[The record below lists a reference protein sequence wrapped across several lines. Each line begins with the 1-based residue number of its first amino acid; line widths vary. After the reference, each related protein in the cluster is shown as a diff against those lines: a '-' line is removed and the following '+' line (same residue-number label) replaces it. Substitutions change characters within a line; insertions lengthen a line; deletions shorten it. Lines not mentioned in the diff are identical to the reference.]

1 MRISK
6 PKRELY
12 KQQIK
17 SLLLAQ
23 PKINNLVIAKETGLH
38 RNTVSR
44 MLEEI
49 KNENEIVTRE
59 RWKLLLNDVTEIAQS
74 RNKELNQLW
83 SDSYWSLCHSRP
95 LQLVAITKANWMILK
110 DLYRMH
116 VEYMGLYGSPKTLVQ
131 ISINNRLS
139 G

>member
-6 PKRELY
+6 PRRELY

-17 SLLLAQ
+17 SILLVN
-23 PKINNLVIAKETGLH
+23 PKTDNLSIANQTGLH

-49 KNENEIVTRE
+49 RNENDEAMRE
-59 RWKLLLNDVTEIAQS
+59 RWKMLLNDVTEIAKL
-74 RNKELNQLW
+74 RNIELNQLW
-83 SDSYWSLCHSRP
+83 RDSYWSSCQYRP
-95 LQLVAITKANWMILK
+95 GQLVAINKANWSILK

-116 VEYMGLYGSPKTLVQ
+116 LEYMGQWGNPKTLIQINVQ
-131 ISINNRLS
+131 Q
-139 G
+139 